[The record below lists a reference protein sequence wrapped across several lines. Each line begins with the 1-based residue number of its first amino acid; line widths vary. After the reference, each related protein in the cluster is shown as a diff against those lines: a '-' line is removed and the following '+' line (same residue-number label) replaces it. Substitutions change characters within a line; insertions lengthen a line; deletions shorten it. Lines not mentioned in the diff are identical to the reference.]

1 MKRIRLNRS
10 ATASTIIII
19 KLLLKISI
27 FSVEFEFDEQS
38 PFIVYIFYIT
48 TLKANGQHKIIE
60 SIQL

>member
-19 KLLLKISI
+19 KLLVKISI
-27 FSVEFEFDEQS
+27 FFVEFDEDS
-38 PFIVYIFYIT
+38 PFTVYIFYIT
-48 TLKANGQHKIIE
+48 TLKVNGQHKIIE